1 MAWADSLRPMR
12 DTSEPLFRG
21 PLSSLLLDSE
31 IQVRL
36 LLTRSKLLDPSGPA
50 CLTQHSQY
58 FCLERLNERPHQ
70 RRTCQLHK
78 LSQQTQHSIHELVRF
93 LLPLC
98 FVVDEE

>member
-1 MAWADSLRPMR
+1 MASAASPRPMR

-21 PLSSLLLDSE
+21 SLSALLLRFE

-36 LLTRSKLLDPSGPA
+36 LLARSKLLDPSGPA
-50 CLTQHSQY
+50 SLTQHSQY
-58 FCLERLNERPHQ
+58 FCLERLNKGPHQ

-78 LSQQTQHSIHELVRF
+78 LNQQIQYSIHELVRS